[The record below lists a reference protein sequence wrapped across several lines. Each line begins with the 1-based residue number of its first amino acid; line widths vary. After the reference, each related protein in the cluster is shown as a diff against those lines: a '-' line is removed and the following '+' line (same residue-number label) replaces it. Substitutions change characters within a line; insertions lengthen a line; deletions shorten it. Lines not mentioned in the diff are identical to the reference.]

1 MLRSSDAVLAAQVSL
16 TMPGRSGPVLWSSWQ
31 TVVCRVSAPTAAP
44 GQSTSQRS
52 TYCRGAAPEYG
63 DVAYDEDVGAGK
75 IPINELVVGQVYQG
89 TVVSFLFLLQV
100 TKAQRYVPVHRP
112 LVSMP

>member
-63 DVAYDEDVGAGK
+63 EVAYDEDVGAGK

-89 TVVSFLFLLQV
+89 TVVSFLFCF
-100 TKAQRYVPVHRP
+100 R
-112 LVSMP
+112 